1 MTNKYFYEYELI
13 CTTGEKEKY
22 KYSPSGWGINDRRSL
37 TLHVYPDQDHKD
49 TCMLL
54 SFPIIESTQRISEE
68 ISKEKEI
75 LNTLKKVKKNLCL
88 VDEISGEIIKLEEEI
103 FSIIKKISVS
113 TDLSYYKNANEEST
127 NVYVHGYFKIEECI
141 NE

>member
-1 MTNKYFYEYELI
+1 MSKYFYEYELI

-22 KYSPSGWGINDRRSL
+22 KYSPSGWGMNDRRSL
-37 TLHVYPDQDHKD
+37 TLHTYPDQDHKD
-49 TCMLL
+49 TCMFL

-75 LNTLKKVKKNLCL
+75 LNTLKRLKKNLCL
-88 VDEISGEIIKLEEEI
+88 VDEISGEIIKLEEKI

-113 TDLSYYKNANEEST
+113 TDLSYYKNADGEFTS
-127 NVYVHGYFKIEECI
+127 VYVCGYFKVEECS

>member
-1 MTNKYFYEYELI
+1 MSKYFYEYELI
-13 CTTGEKEKY
+13 CITGEKEKY
-22 KYSPSGWGINDRRSL
+22 KYSPSGWGMNDRRSL
-37 TLHVYPDQDHKD
+37 KLSIYPDQDHKD

-103 FSIIKKISVS
+103 FSITKKISVS

-127 NVYVHGYFKIEECI
+127 NVYVYGYFKIEEGN